1 MVDGFSENE
10 ERKFKNNR
18 LLLAWTAANIMNAC
32 GQNLKNPISVE
43 DLMDEK
49 QSKKEMTKEEQ
60 RKKLD
65 EIKKAFG
72 K

>member
-1 MVDGFSENE
+1 
-10 ERKFKNNR
+10 
-18 LLLAWTAANIMNAC
+18 MNAC